1 MQKQTTNNLRP
12 GGKEN
17 GFTILEVAVASVIT
31 IGGLVFLASL
41 FLVAISQNR
50 STKQSTATTAL
61 AQQKLEEL
69 NALEKN
75 DARLALGGG
84 LTEAAKQDSYW
95 DEIYVDSVGGVTT
108 TVPAGASAQYRR
120 YWKIENDPALERV
133 SVISVRVVALQ
144 AAKGKTAEE
153 TSLMTVRSW

>member
-1 MQKQTTNNLRP
+1 MQGNKNMARNRSDS
-12 GGKEN
+12 

-31 IGGLVFLASL
+31 ISGLVFIASL
-41 FLVAISQNR
+41 FIVAMSQNR

-75 DARLALGGG
+75 DSRLDLGGG
-84 LTEAAKQDSYW
+84 LTEATRQDEYW
-95 DEIYVDSVGGVTT
+95 DELYVDQVGGVTT
-108 TVPAGASAQYRR
+108 TIPAGATPHYKRF
-120 YWKIENDPALERV
+120 WKIENDPTMERMTL
-133 SVISVRVVALQ
+133 ISVRVVALH

-153 TSLMTVRSW
+153 TALMTVRSW